1 MSDKTLPFVITDRR
15 KFTAEGDP
23 RDGVEIAPAPENS
36 AATPESPLEF
46 KPEPEHAGNVVQMP
60 APDAAPPAET
70 SPIEAMEALAG
81 GHAGQDA
88 GSPGEQSGE
97 GEDGIPPAPTEEQM
111 EQSKRAFDATAERI
125 DLAMRA
131 ADPGADHPPALSFES
146 LVQSVYMQAVMQL
159 GGATQPG
166 EQPRV
171 DLLGARQSIDMIGI
185 LAEKTKGNLTKSEE
199 TLLSSA
205 LFELRL
211 AFLEMTQ
218 AIARQAAARNPGAG
232 GPGGVGG
239 PAGPG
244 GFGGPSSGPGGPGGP
259 RIVR

>member
-1 MSDKTLPFVITDRR
+1 MSDKSIPFVITDRR
-15 KFTAEGDP
+15 KFTSEGDP
-23 RDGVEIAPAPENS
+23 REGVEIVPTPDAPAVMPE
-36 AATPESPLEF
+36 PH
-46 KPEPEHAGNVVQMP
+46 EPEHAGKLVQMP
-60 APDAAPPAET
+60 APDTAPPAET
-70 SPIEAMEALAG
+70 SSVASMESLG
-81 GHAGQDA
+81 GSNPEKGFGDQPA
-88 GSPGEQSGE
+88 E
-97 GEDGIPPAPTEEQM
+97 GEEGIPPAPTEEQM

-131 ADPGADHPPALSFES
+131 ADPGADHPPALTFES
-146 LVQSVYMQAVMQL
+146 LIQSVYMQAVVQL

-185 LAEKTKGNLTKSEE
+185 LAEKTEGNLNKNEE
-199 TLLSSA
+199 ILLSSA

-218 AIARQAAARNPGAG
+218 AIARQAAARNPGSGGPGAPAGPGFGGPAG
-232 GPGGVGG
+232 GPG
-239 PAGPG
+239 
-244 GFGGPSSGPGGPGGP
+244 SGP

>member
-1 MSDKTLPFVITDRR
+1 MSDKPIPFVITDRR
-15 KFTAEGDP
+15 KFTSEGDP
-23 RDGVEIAPAPENS
+23 REGVEIAP
-36 AATPESPLEF
+36 TPEPPPSLLEA
-46 KPEPEHAGNVVQMP
+46 ESSEHTAKVVQMP
-60 APDAAPPAET
+60 APET
-70 SPIEAMEALAG
+70 EP
-81 GHAGQDA
+81 
-88 GSPGEQSGE
+88 SGE
-97 GEDGIPPAPTEEQM
+97 SSPVGVSEAFGDGHRNGRAEELGVESDDSVPPAPTEEQM
-111 EQSKRAFDATAERI
+111 EQSKRAFDATAERL

-131 ADPGADHPPALSFES
+131 ADPGADHPPALTFES
-146 LVQSVYMQAVMQL
+146 LIQSVYMQAVVQL

-185 LAEKTKGNLTKSEE
+185 LSEKTRGNLTKNEE

-218 AIARQAAARNPGAG
+218 AIARQAATRNPG
-232 GPGGVGG
+232 PSPSGV

-244 GFGGPSSGPGGPGGP
+244 SFGGPGPGGP